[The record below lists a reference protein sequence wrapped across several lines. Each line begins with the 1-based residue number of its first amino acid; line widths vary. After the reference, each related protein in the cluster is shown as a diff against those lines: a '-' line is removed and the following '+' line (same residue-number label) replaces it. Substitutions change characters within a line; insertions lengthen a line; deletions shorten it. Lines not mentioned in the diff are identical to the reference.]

1 MHRTHPKCRQSGEC
15 ECASNAPPSYY
26 RRPSYHHHITDTI
39 EPSSRCKASGNRQCT
54 GYNIRSATPHY
65 VCVSR
70 ESQTSVSSLF
80 SFSAFTSAFAFC
92 RYGCHIS
99 HMSSQPYSH
108 TEITVTVT
116 KPNNEAQSAVVHPA
130 LIPYSLSL
138 PYCSPINRLLSPVS
152 LLVQ

>member
-1 MHRTHPKCRQSGEC
+1 MPPIRGVVLVMHLNHIIDAHPIMIISQ
-15 ECASNAPPSYY
+15 
-26 RRPSYHHHITDTI
+26 T
-39 EPSSRCKASGNRQCT
+39 PSSHLADARLQATVNALVI
-54 GYNIRSATPHY
+54 IRSATPHY

-116 KPNNEAQSAVVHPA
+116 KPNNEAQSVVHPA
-130 LIPYSLSL
+130 SIPYSLPL
-138 PYCSPINRLLSPVS
+138 PYCSPINRLLSAVS